1 MTEADTC
8 HLYVVPRL
16 PGAGWEQDPHRISEQ
31 VTFTDGRI
39 IPFVNLPSNA
49 ASPVRGR
56 AGVGRGRHGRG
67 TGGRARNLRRGIRE
81 ADHEE
86 RRAGA
91 QRCKSPG

>member
-8 HLYVVPRL
+8 RLYVVPRL
-16 PGAGWEQDPHRISEQ
+16 PAGGWEQNPHRISEQ

-56 AGVGRGRHGRG
+56 VGVGRGWRGRV
-67 TGGRARNLRRGIRE
+67 TGGMARNLRRGIRE

-91 QRCKSPG
+91 QRCMSPG